1 MQRSFEE
8 LGVLFQEY
16 LHQYSIGD
24 EPKGLYEPAQYILDL
39 GGKRLRPLLV
49 LAACE
54 LYGTAAEEALPVA
67 LSVEVFH
74 NFSLV
79 HDDIMDKAPVR
90 RGKATIHEKWNLNT
104 AILSGDA
111 LLVEA
116 YRLLCEAPHPLI
128 PDVLQSFSSMARNLC
143 EGQQLDIEFE
153 ERGSVKADE
162 YLEMI
167 EGKTS
172 VLIGC
177 ALQLGGIVGGASPS
191 SLDHLYSFGLELG
204 LAFQIMDDWLDCFGD
219 SKLTG
224 KQTGGDILAGKHTLL
239 HILAKENKSFEKELS
254 NALSQSKPE
263 QKVAAVMEVYNQ
275 SGAAEECKAKS
286 QLLYQSSLLHLE
298 KALPSGVNG
307 KPFKEFAYS
316 LVERNF

>member
-1 MQRSFEE
+1 MQRSFED
-8 LGVLFQEY
+8 LTTLFNEY
-16 LHQYSIGD
+16 LHQYSIGE

-39 GGKRLRPLLV
+39 GGKRLRPILV

-54 LYGTAAEEALPVA
+54 LYGTAAEEALPAA
-67 LSVEVFH
+67 LAVEVFH

-79 HDDIMDKAPVR
+79 HDDIMDKAPMR
-90 RGKATIHEKWNLNT
+90 RGKSTVHEKWNLNT

-111 LLVEA
+111 MLVEA
-116 YRLLCEAPHPLI
+116 YRLLCEAPQALI
-128 PDVLQSFSSMARNLC
+128 PELLYSFSAMARQLC
-143 EGQQLDIEFE
+143 EGQQLDMEFE
-153 ERGSVKADE
+153 ERTQVSTSE

-177 ALQLGGIVGGASPS
+177 GLQLGGIIGGGKEDA
-191 SLDHLYSFGLELG
+191 LNHLYTFGLELG

-239 HILAKENKSFEKELS
+239 HILAKENKDFEVKLS
-254 NALSQSKPE
+254 DALSLTNPE
-263 QKVAAVMEVYNQ
+263 QRVQSVKDIFIQ
-275 SGAAEECKAKS
+275 SGAAEACKAKA
-286 QLLYQSSLLHLE
+286 QQLYQSSLAHLD
-298 KALPSGVNG
+298 KAIPKGVNSDPL
-307 KPFKEFAYS
+307 KQFAYS